1 MFGGRDAFFR
11 VPRTTRETSGG
22 PVELPILYYDASN
35 VVAVFRASRAG
46 AERLLEGTGYEPQLG
61 PGGSATVA
69 LSFYEYR
76 RTSVG
81 VYSEVGTAVLA
92 VPRGARQPRLGIAEM
107 LAPARWRTAGA
118 FVVDLPVTTPIACA
132 AGREIWGYPK
142 FVTDISFRLRK
153 RDFESVVYEPGG
165 GGLGSVA
172 TAPRIVSVS
181 GHLGPG
187 LPAPPLAVVT
197 YTVLDGVQVKTYI
210 DVRGTVSVRAPGSV
224 TLEVGASEHR
234 MARNLRVLGLGE
246 GKVRPSLVIATDSFQ
261 SVLPDG
267 VASASVSEEE
277 GLRSQA
283 RAAAAPLEPLKSS
296 ARVSP

>member
-1 MFGGRDAFFR
+1 MLGSSDAFFR

-35 VVAVFRASRAG
+35 VVALFRASRAG

-61 PGGSATVA
+61 LGGSATVA

-81 VYSEVGTAVLA
+81 VYNEVGTAILA
-92 VPRGARQPRLGIAEM
+92 VPRGARQPRLGVAEM

-142 FVTDISFRLRK
+142 FVTDISFYLRK

-165 GGLGSVA
+165 RGLGSVA
-172 TAPRIVSVS
+172 TANRIVSVS

-197 YTVLDGVQVKTYI
+197 YTILDGMQVKTYI

-224 TLEVGASEHR
+224 TLDVGASDHR

-246 GKVRPSLVIATDSFQ
+246 GKVRPSLVMATARFQ
-261 SVLPDG
+261 SVLPEG
-267 VASASVSEEE
+267 VAKGSD

-283 RAAAAPLEPLKSS
+283 RATAGATAARHAQ
-296 ARVSP
+296 